1 MNQIEK
7 RLKALETKT
16 APLGKFL
23 FITRHKDESEEQAMA
38 REGLTP
44 KDVEEA
50 ARVFW
55 VRFV

>member
-23 FITRHKDESEEQAMA
+23 FITRHKDESAEQAMA
-38 REGLTP
+38 REGITP
-44 KDVEEA
+44 KDIEEA
-50 ARVFW
+50 ADVFW